1 MIDQSSAMQ
10 PAPPPPKRP
19 FYKDPF
25 VMAFVV
31 GVVVLTVLPFMQ
43 KRFLKAPPPM
53 RALPAWELSG
63 LGDAGPVSSQSLSGR
78 VVLMELATSPCDESC
93 VARQERFGN
102 GLSHTDDLHDAIAL
116 VTVVMPGSDAAL
128 MKFAS
133 PGSRWHLA
141 SGTLAQLSVL
151 LGALDQGW
159 TEWAHTDAGSTAEEF
174 SRLPAV
180 LVLDQRGALR
190 GFWHDDEPGRGNAIN
205 AARLL
210 AGHPEVD
217 SNRAP

>member
-10 PAPPPPKRP
+10 PGPPPPKRP

-43 KRFLKAPPPM
+43 KRFLKAPAPM
-53 RALPAWELSG
+53 RALPAWELVG
-63 LGDAGPVSSQSLSGR
+63 LEGQGPVSSQSLSGH
-78 VVLMELATSPCDESC
+78 VVLMELASAPCDEAC

-102 GLSHTDDLHDAIAL
+102 GLSHTDDLRDAIQL
-116 VTVVMPGSDAAL
+116 VTVVMPGAEGAL
-128 MKFAS
+128 VKFAHA
-133 PGSRWHLA
+133 GSRWHLA
-141 SGTLAQLSVL
+141 SGSSAQLSVL

-159 TEWAHTDAGSTAEEF
+159 SEWAHTDAGSTPAEF
-174 SRLPAV
+174 SKLPTV

-210 AGHPEVD
+210 ASHPEVD
-217 SNRAP
+217 ANRAP

>member
-1 MIDQSSAMQ
+1 
-10 PAPPPPKRP
+10 
-19 FYKDPF
+19 
-25 VMAFVV
+25 MAFVI

-43 KRFLKAPPPM
+43 QRFLKAPPPM
-53 RALPAWELSG
+53 RALPAWELVG
-63 LGDAGPVSSQSLSGR
+63 LADAGPVSSQTLSGH
-78 VVLMELATSPCDESC
+78 VVLMELAAAPCDEAC

-102 GLSHTDDLHDAIAL
+102 GLSHTDDLRDAIAL
-116 VTVVMPGSDAAL
+116 VTVVMPAAEDAL
-128 MKFAS
+128 RKLAS

-141 SGTLAQLSVL
+141 TGSPAQLAVL

-159 TEWAHTDAGSTAEEF
+159 SEWAHTDAGSTPEEF

-210 AGHPEVD
+210 ASHPEVD